1 MVNDN
6 IFPGN
11 SWPLSTTIVPPF
23 YSLISRGVEVLGGGA
38 RQDSHDTYLCIHCI
52 LYAHV
57 LQQKVRLKS
66 I

>member
-11 SWPLSTTIVPPF
+11 SWPLSTTIAPPF
-23 YSLISRGVEVLGGGA
+23 YSLISRGVGIGEVPL
-38 RQDSHDTYLCIHCI
+38 DSHDTYLCIHCI